1 MTEIFTLS
9 SQIDD
14 YSCHKINGKDWQDIR
29 KLSIECPLCNKK
41 DWCFVSPDRRAV
53 QCGRSEAPDGWKFAK
68 VGKDGRNIFY
78 MPEHPTK
85 SARLSGRE
93 DYIYTDNQGNDL
105 IKVVVVRPGK
115 NNRDKDVWQ
124 EYWNGMYWSSARS
137 FPEDKKAEY
146 QKRVTWFKYTELQQD
161 ISNNKPVFIV
171 EGEGVVVA
179 LRALGVAATTTIAGA
194 GKYRKYG
201 TGYKEDLTGVDIVV
215 LCPDRDTPGL
225 KHMEDINIDFPDA
238 RWLYAPPSDFYWTH
252 LPQSQGL
259 DLKDWIM
266 DGATVEDIMGA
277 IQERQ
282 TVVDQLNKNLEGEA
296 TRQRPASS
304 KHHQNF
310 NMIQAAWGDRLRYNK
325 LTKKIELDGKY
336 LPMDGLRTTIAVELD
351 IDVSRH
357 DAKEIVIKLALK
369 NQYSPVQEYLS
380 SVVEMHPTVDV
391 SILDTIASR
400 YLGTDDPLHAAEMK
414 RTLIAAVARAY
425 QPGCK
430 HDNICI
436 LQGEQGSLKSTFFEV
451 LAGEEFF
458 TDDLTGNEKDEAL
471 KLSRY
476 WMLEHSEFESA
487 YRTKEVSQL
496 KAFLSRKTDAIRP
509 PYAADVE
516 EMPRPS
522 IFVGSTNKSEF
533 LKDPTGE
540 RRYWVIPVKVK
551 KIDIKKLKAERDLIW
566 AAAVTA
572 YNAGEQ
578 WHLTREEEE
587 LLRIANGEFRVSDCW
602 EDAIYDYVAGREY
615 VTVNEIL
622 TNVLN
627 FELKENKDTRVETRV
642 ADCLKK
648 LGWKKAPTQR
658 RINGKPR
665 WIWEA
670 PAIVITSPMTE
681 LITEAVT
688 PSSPCTESNT
698 ASVIGVTSKS
708 STLLQKNIEENNQ
721 QQNIDTSKLQ
731 EKLVTDM
738 TENKTIA
745 VEESQGVIP
754 SVITPVTGDANNE
767 PGSGVLNT
775 ETPIQLEVQE
785 SIQVATSDF
794 DAVGNAEIMVAC
806 LDVPNGGAFLLNLCQ
821 SWTDEQK
828 AAVRRHMTVEQV
840 NHARQLMKQT
850 LLTKTKEQAPVIN
863 VLTRIQVEQPESK
876 KIEPGARVRYVGDDA
891 KLQEKYQ
898 DAELVVHSVVGNR
911 QADCQVIRNGE
922 IVEYTSWFFLGVNSD
937 EKRELRLYDET

>member
-1 MTEIFTLS
+1 MLRTQELQEIQSSLS
-9 SQIDD
+9 ARGNIVRVTISNPCIH
-14 YSCHKINGKDWQDIR
+14 CGK
-29 KLSIECPLCNKK
+29 P
-41 DWCFVSPDRRAV
+41 DWCYLIGELSVCARDADPAQGWIKTNATDV
-53 QCGRSEAPDGWKFAK
+53 DGKYYYTTEPPKKTPRS
-68 VGKDGRNIFY
+68 
-78 MPEHPTK
+78 
-85 SARLSGRE
+85 SGRE
-93 DYIYTDNQGNDL
+93 EYIYTDNQGNNL

-201 TGYKEDLTGVDIVV
+201 AGYKEDLTGVDIVV

-252 LPQSQGL
+252 LPLSQGL
-259 DLKDWIM
+259 DLKDWIQF
-266 DGATVEDIMGA
+266 GATVEDIMGA

-325 LTKKIELDGKY
+325 LTKKIELDGEY

-436 LQGEQGSLKSTFFEV
+436 LQGEQGALKSTFFEV
-451 LAGEEFF
+451 LAGKEFF

-476 WMLEHSEFESA
+476 WMLEHSEFESV

-496 KAFLSRKTDAIRP
+496 KAFLSRKTDSIRP
-509 PYAADVE
+509 PYATDVE

-551 KIDIKKLKAERDLIW
+551 KIDIQKLKTERDLIW
-566 AAAVTA
+566 SAAVTA

-578 WHLTREEEE
+578 WHLTKEEEE
-587 LLRIANGEFRVSDCW
+587 LLRTANGEFRVSDCW
-602 EDAIYDYVAGREY
+602 EDAIADYVTGREY
-615 VTVNEIL
+615 VTVNELL

-681 LITEAVT
+681 VVTEPVT
-688 PSSPCTESNT
+688 LSSPCTEGNT
-698 ASVIGVTSKS
+698 ASVIGVTPKS
-708 STLLQKNIEENNQ
+708 LTLLQKNIEENNQ

-767 PGSGVLNT
+767 SGSGVLST
-775 ETPIQLEVQE
+775 ETLMQTENQEE
-785 SIQVATSDF
+785 SIQVATLNF
-794 DAVGNAEIMVAC
+794 DAVGNAEIMIAC

-821 SWTDEQK
+821 SWSDEQK
-828 AAVRRHMTVEQV
+828 AAVRQNMTVEQV
-840 NHARQLMKQT
+840 NHARQLMRSALSSQ
-850 LLTKTKEQAPVIN
+850 EQAPEEKPEP
-863 VLTRIQVEQPESK
+863 IQPDTQK
-876 KIEPGARVRYVGDDA
+876 KIEPGARVKYVGENT

-922 IVEYTSWFFLGVNSD
+922 LVEYTSWFFLGVSLD
-937 EKRELRLYDET
+937 EKCELRLYD